1 MPEDNKNSTEYKFKQ
16 FINIVK
22 TIPNTPSDNDLL
34 LLYGYYKQATVG
46 DCNIPKP
53 NNFIFDQKSLVK
65 WKAWNNN
72 LGMDKQTAMLNY
84 INKVS
89 LLIQQ

>member
-1 MPEDNKNSTEYKFKQ
+1 MSTQETTEHKFKK
-16 FINIVK
+16 FIHLLKIIPK
-22 TIPNTPSDNDLL
+22 TPCDNDLL
-34 LLYGYYKQATVG
+34 LLYGYYKQATLG

-53 NNFIFDQKSLVK
+53 NNVIFDQKPLAK